1 MTLDGMVP
9 KVTEAAS
16 VRRGLIRSAARLSRT
31 LHGRGV
37 LGGKPSGLVRL
48 CARQLANE
56 GRYTYRDYHGHLV
69 EADLTDYC
77 ERIGFFGAHSA
88 RLLRHIASRLR
99 PGDWTID
106 VGANVGLVTSAMC
119 AAVGPEGCVWAV
131 EPLPRNLE
139 RLRALKEE
147 NGLGQL
153 HILPWALSS
162 RASTARLR
170 LPAEAGGSA
179 FGSFVATWATSGF
192 LEVETF
198 RLDDLVERRHP
209 GKPLRLLKIDVEGF
223 EEQVL
228 AGATDTLLG
237 SRPIVVCEFH
247 DQLLREA
254 GTSAEGLLERFR
266 SLGYRPQAPF
276 GGLSGRLDGMVVDMV
291 MVPSVTGKRGEE
303 MQRR

>member
-1 MTLDGMVP
+1 M
-9 KVTEAAS
+9 TEAAG
-16 VRRGLIRSAARLSRT
+16 VRRGLIRSAARLSRA

-37 LGGKPSGLVRL
+37 LGGNSSGLVRL
-48 CARQLANE
+48 SARRFANE
-56 GRYTYRDYHGHLV
+56 GSYTYRDYHGHLV

-88 RLLRHIASRLR
+88 RLLRHISSSLR
-99 PGDWTID
+99 SGDWAID
-106 VGANVGLVTSAMC
+106 VGANVGLFTSAMC

-139 RLRALKEE
+139 RLRALKED

-153 HILPWALSS
+153 HILPLALSS
-162 RASTARLR
+162 SASTARLR

-179 FGSFVATWATSGF
+179 FGSFVATWATSGSI
-192 LEVETF
+192 EVETC
-198 RLDDLVERRHP
+198 RLDDLVEARHP
-209 GKPLRLLKIDVEGF
+209 GKPLRLLKLDVEGF

-228 AGATDTLLG
+228 AGATDTLAR
-237 SRPIVVCEFH
+237 SRPIVACEFH

-254 GTSAEGLLERFR
+254 GTSAEGLLERFQ
-266 SLGYRPQAPF
+266 SLGYQPQAPF
-276 GGLSGRLDGMVVDMV
+276 GRPLGRLDGMVVDMV
-291 MVPSVTGKRGEE
+291 MVPSVTGRPGGD